1 MSRFHQT
8 WFSHSPCVLI
18 IILIFFLFNLYFII
32 FGYSY
37 KENGTISIQPKQFT
51 IYPRWDYVNL
61 DVYNC
66 VPFLLMI
73 IFNSGLIYH
82 LFRLHHTNIILNS
95 CIKHRSISITLLITI
110 FLFLIMTVLATI
122 GFATANVTLP
132 QFLDGFLYSYH
143 ILSFPLYFI
152 TYGKGRGRIRP
163 TIGPLVFLLA
173 NPIEFYINLK
183 SKLRRTF

>member
-1 MSRFHQT
+1 MSRVHQT
-8 WFSHSPCVLI
+8 WFSHSTCVLI

-110 FLFLIMTVLATI
+110 FLFFNYDCTSNNRFCYSKRYSPTVFGWFSLFISYTI
-122 GFATANVTLP
+122 I
-132 QFLDGFLYSYH
+132 S
-143 ILSFPLYFI
+143 I
-152 TYGKGRGRIRP
+152 
-163 TIGPLVFLLA
+163 VFY
-173 NPIEFYINLK
+173 YIW
-183 SKLRRTF
+183 